1 LEKLDLF
8 EGEYLDTSWNK
19 QNTVASWPSCH
30 GSGSGSKSEAAK
42 KMDGNMGLSEK
53 WVPHSVP
60 YETKNHRGRI
70 QFTILRPKKLV
81 PY

>member
-42 KMDGNMGLSEK
+42 KMDEILACQKNGYPIPSTGLS
-53 WVPHSVP
+53 S
-60 YETKNHRGRI
+60 
-70 QFTILRPKKLV
+70 
-81 PY
+81 